1 MLVEAIRIGY
11 YGNKR
16 IREGQ
21 LFNIKDETEFS
32 EQWMKK
38 TGGKKA
44 TKVAIPT
51 GKVVVDFDQE
61 TDKDGD
67 EIVI

>member
-21 LFNIKDETEFS
+21 MFNIKSETEFS
-32 EQWMKK
+32 EQWMKRV
-38 TGGKKA
+38 GGKKEAKAA
-44 TKVAIPT
+44 TKE
-51 GKVVVDFDQE
+51 KVVVDFDQE
-61 TDKDGD
+61 TDKDSD

>member
-1 MLVEAIRIGY
+1 MLVEAIRLGY

-21 LFNIKDETEFS
+21 MFNIKDETEFS
-32 EQWMKK
+32 KQWMKK
-38 TGGKKA
+38 VGGKKEAKAA
-44 TKVAIPT
+44 TKE
-51 GKVVVDFDQE
+51 KVVVEFDQDE
-61 TDKDGD
+61 TKDSD